1 MNIHS
6 NGPTDMGKEST
17 DQFVVER
24 DLRLDLLRGLGLW
37 MIFLDHIPDDVVAWL
52 TLRNYGFSDAAEFFV
67 FISGYLLGFIY
78 VPIVASGQFLAA
90 LKRLWLRAWQM
101 YVAHI
106 LLFLA
111 FTAQIARAARKW
123 DNPMYKDEFNVANF
137 LAHPDELIGKALT
150 LQYKP
155 VDLDVLPL
163 YISLVAVAPFVV
175 WCLVRR
181 PNLTLAGSIVLYL
194 LARYFD
200 WNLPSY
206 PKGATWYFNPFAWQ
220 MMFFFGA
227 WCGCGAVAQISKFL
241 RSRIVFAVAIAW
253 ILFALVIV
261 MTWHSA
267 FLESLIPKWMIKLI
281 YPIDK
286 TDLDMLRFTHFLALA
301 VIVSRYLNRD
311 WAGLRS
317 KWLRPLVLCG
327 QHSLPLFCLGVF
339 LSFGVHWILVQWKHQ
354 VIEQILLSIGGMA
367 IMTAAA
373 WVLDRAQRVPNLFV
387 DAGIKEEQ
395 NPVTQPTPL
404 AGMQT
409 QPSAA

>member
-1 MNIHS
+1 MANQ
-6 NGPTDMGKEST
+6 NKDL
-17 DQFVVER
+17 FVVER

-37 MIFLDHIPDDVVAWL
+37 MIFLDHIPEDVVSWL

-78 VPIVASGQFLAA
+78 GPIVGAGQFLPA
-90 LKRLWLRAWQM
+90 LKRLWLRSWQM

-106 LLFLA
+106 LLFLT

-163 YISLVAVAPFVV
+163 YIALVAVSPFVI
-175 WCLVRR
+175 WLMVRR
-181 PNLTLAGSIVLYL
+181 PNLTLAGSVVLYV

-220 MMFFFGA
+220 MLFFVGA
-227 WCGCGAVAQISKFL
+227 WCGMGAVAQIRQFL
-241 RSRIVFAVAIAW
+241 QSRIVFAIAIAW
-253 ILFALVIV
+253 IVFAFIIV
-261 MTWHSA
+261 MSWHSA
-267 FLESLIPKWMIKLI
+267 MLESLIPKWMIKRI

-301 VIVSRYLNRD
+301 FIVSRYLSRD
-311 WAGLRS
+311 WAGLKS
-317 KWLRPLVLCG
+317 IWLRPLVLCG
-327 QHSLPLFCLGVF
+327 QHSLPLFCIGVF
-339 LSFGVHWILVQWKHQ
+339 LSFGAHWVLVQYSNT
-354 VIEQILLSIGGMA
+354 VLAQIVVSLAGMA
-367 IMTAAA
+367 AMTAVAGA
-373 WVLDRAQRVPNLFV
+373 LDFAQRVPNLFV
-387 DAGIKEEQ
+387 DAGLGEE
-395 NPVTQPTPL
+395 PDPGTQPGI
-404 AGMQT
+404 A
-409 QPSAA
+409 

>member
-1 MNIHS
+1 MARH
-6 NGPTDMGKEST
+6 GTDL
-17 DQFVVER
+17 FVVER

-37 MIFLDHIPDDVVAWL
+37 MIYLDHIPDDVVSWL
-52 TLRNYGFSDAAEFFV
+52 TLRNYGFCDAAEFFV

-78 VPIVASGQFLAA
+78 VPIVASGHFMPA
-90 LKRLWLRAWQM
+90 LKRLWLRVWQM

-106 LLFLA
+106 ILFLV
-111 FTAQIARAARKW
+111 FTAQIARAARRF
-123 DNPMYKDEFNVANF
+123 DNPMC
-137 LAHPDELIGKALT
+137 KALT

-163 YISLVAVAPFVV
+163 YIVLIAVSPFVV

-181 PNLTLAGSIVLYL
+181 PNLTLSGSVVLYV

-206 PKGATWYFNPFAWQ
+206 PNGATWYFNPFAWQ
-220 MMFFFGA
+220 MLFFFAA
-227 WCGCGAVAQISKFL
+227 WCGRGAGAQFKRLL
-241 RSRIVFAVAIAW
+241 RSRVVFAVAIAW

-267 FLESLIPKWMIKLI
+267 YLGSLVPKWLIKVI

-286 TDLDMLRFTHFLALA
+286 TDLDMFRFTHFLALA
-301 VIVSRYLNRD
+301 LVITRYLHRD
-311 WAGLRS
+311 WAGLKS
-317 KWLRPLVLCG
+317 NWLRPLVLCG

-339 LSFGVHWILVQWKHQ
+339 LSFGAHWILVQWKSAF
-354 VIEQILLSIGGMA
+354 IEQFVISLVGFA

-373 WVLDRAQRVPNLFV
+373 WLLDRAERVPDLFV
-387 DAGIKEEQ
+387 DAGFGPK
-395 NPVTQPTPL
+395 PDPGTL
-404 AGMQT
+404 
-409 QPSAA
+409 PSAA

>member
-1 MNIHS
+1 MAS
-6 NGPTDMGKEST
+6 QST
-17 DQFVVER
+17 DLFVVER
-24 DLRLDLLRGLGLW
+24 DLRLDLMRGLGLW
-37 MIFLDHIPDDVVAWL
+37 MIFLDHIPDDVVSWM

-78 VPIVASGQFLAA
+78 GPIVASGHFLPA
-90 LKRLWLRAWQM
+90 LKRLWLRSWQM

-106 LLFLA
+106 LLFLT
-111 FTAQIARAARKW
+111 FTAQIARTARKW

-163 YISLVAVAPFVV
+163 YIALVAVSPFVV

-181 PNLTLAGSIVLYL
+181 PNLTLAGSVVLYI

-220 MMFFFGA
+220 LIFFFGA
-227 WCGCGAVAQISKFL
+227 WCGIGAIGQLKEVLK
-241 RSRIVFAVAIAW
+241 SRIVYAIAVAW

-267 FLESLIPKWMIKLI
+267 FLESLIPKWMIKRI

-286 TDLDMLRFTHFLALA
+286 TDLDMLRFTHFCALA
-301 VIVSRYLNRD
+301 FIVSRYLHRD
-311 WAGLRS
+311 WKGLKS
-317 KWLRPLVLCG
+317 IWLRPLVLCG

-339 LSFGVHWILVQWKHQ
+339 LSFGAHWVLVQYSNSGLEQ
-354 VIEQILLSIGGMA
+354 VIVALAGFS
-367 IMTAAA
+367 IMTAVAG
-373 WVLDRAQRVPNLFV
+373 VLDYANKVPNLFV
-387 DAGIKEEQ
+387 DAGLGEE
-395 NPVTQPTPL
+395 PDPGTQPGV
-404 AGMQT
+404 A
-409 QPSAA
+409 

>member
-1 MNIHS
+1 MAK
-6 NGPTDMGKEST
+6 DL
-17 DQFVVER
+17 FVVER

-37 MIFLDHIPDDVVAWL
+37 MIFLDHIPDDVVSWM

-67 FISGYLLGFIY
+67 FISGYLAGFIY
-78 VPIVASGQFLAA
+78 GPIIASGQFLPA
-90 LKRLWLRAWQM
+90 LKRLWLRSWQM

-111 FTAQIARAARKW
+111 FTAQIARTARKW

-163 YISLVAVAPFVV
+163 YITLVAAAPFVV
-175 WCLVRR
+175 WGLTRR
-181 PNLTLAGSIVLYL
+181 PNLTLAGSFVLYI

-206 PKGATWYFNPFAWQ
+206 PKGATWYFNPFCWQ
-220 MMFFFGA
+220 LIFFFGS
-227 WCGCGAVAQISKFL
+227 WCGIGAISQL
-241 RSRIVFAVAIAW
+241 RKLLDSRIAYALAVAW

-267 FLESLIPKWMIKLI
+267 FLESLIPKWMIKRI

-286 TDLDMLRFTHFLALA
+286 TDLDMLRFTHFCALA
-301 VIVSRYLNRD
+301 FIVSRYLHPG
-311 WAGLRS
+311 WKGLRS
-317 KWLRPLVLCG
+317 IWLRPLVLCG

-339 LSFGVHWILVQWKHQ
+339 LSFGAHWVLVQYSNSGLEQ
-354 VIEQILLSIGGMA
+354 VIVAFAGFA
-367 IMTAAA
+367 IMTAVAGA
-373 WVLDRAQRVPNLFV
+373 LDFANKVPNLFV
-387 DAGIKEEQ
+387 DAGLGEQ
-395 NPVTQPTPL
+395 PDPGTQPGV
-404 AGMQT
+404 A
-409 QPSAA
+409 

>member
-1 MNIHS
+1 MA
-6 NGPTDMGKEST
+6 KEST
-17 DQFVVER
+17 NLFHIER

-78 VPIVASGQFLAA
+78 VPVVAAGQFLPA

-106 LLFLA
+106 LLFLT

-163 YISLVAVAPFVV
+163 YIALVLVSPFVV

-220 MMFFFGA
+220 LMFFLGA

-241 RSRIVFAVAIAW
+241 RSRIVFAAAITW
-253 ILFALVIV
+253 IAFALIIV

-301 VIVSRYLNRD
+301 VIVSRYLSRD
-311 WAGLRS
+311 WAGLKSR
-317 KWLRPLVLCG
+317 WLRPLVLCG

-339 LSFGVHWILVQWKHQ
+339 LSFGVHWMLVQWKHQ

-367 IMTAAA
+367 IMSAVA
-373 WVLDRAQRVPNLFV
+373 WLLDRAQRIRNLFV
-387 DAGIKEEQ
+387 DAGIDERPDAELQ
-395 NPVTQPTPL
+395 LEAAPL
-404 AGMQT
+404 ARS

>member
-1 MNIHS
+1 MTVNY
-6 NGPTDMGKEST
+6 PTDGLIDMANKST
-17 DQFVVER
+17 DLFVVER

-37 MIFLDHIPDDVVAWL
+37 MIFLDHIPDDVVSWL

-78 VPIVASGQFLAA
+78 VPIVASGHFLPA

-137 LAHPDELIGKALT
+137 LNHPDELIGKALT

-163 YISLVAVAPFVV
+163 YIALVVVSPFVV
-175 WCLVRR
+175 WCTVRR
-181 PNLTLAGSIVLYL
+181 PNLTLAGSVVLYI

-206 PKGATWYFNPFAWQ
+206 PKGASWYFNPFAWQ
-220 MMFFFGA
+220 LLFFFGT
-227 WCGCGAVAQISKFL
+227 WCGCGAVYQIKKVLHSQIAFF
-241 RSRIVFAVAIAW
+241 IAIAW
-253 ILFALVIV
+253 IVFALIIV
-261 MTWHSA
+261 MTWHIA
-267 FLESLIPKWMIKLI
+267 FLDAMVPKWLVKMI

-286 TDLDMLRFTHFLALA
+286 TNLDLLRFTHFLALA
-301 VIVSRYLNRD
+301 LVISRYLNRD
-311 WAGLRS
+311 WEGLKS
-317 KWLRPLVLCG
+317 IWLRPLVLCG

-339 LSFGVHWILVQWKHQ
+339 LSFAAHWILVQWKSA
-354 VIEQILLSIGGMA
+354 VIEQILISVAGMA
-367 IMTAAA
+367 IMTVVA
-373 WVLDRAQRVPNLFV
+373 WLLDRARKVPNLFV
-387 DAGIKEEQ
+387 DAGLGAE
-395 NPVTQPTPL
+395 PDAGTQPGT
-404 AGMQT
+404 A
-409 QPSAA
+409 

>member
-1 MNIHS
+1 
-6 NGPTDMGKEST
+6 
-17 DQFVVER
+17 
-24 DLRLDLLRGLGLW
+24 
-37 MIFLDHIPDDVVAWL
+37 
-52 TLRNYGFSDAAEFFV
+52 
-67 FISGYLLGFIY
+67 
-78 VPIVASGQFLAA
+78 
-90 LKRLWLRAWQM
+90 
-101 YVAHI
+101 
-106 LLFLA
+106 
-111 FTAQIARAARKW
+111 
-123 DNPMYKDEFNVANF
+123 MYKDEFNVANF

-163 YISLVAVAPFVV
+163 YISLVLVSPFVV

-220 MMFFFGA
+220 LMFFFGA

-241 RSRIVFAVAIAW
+241 QSRIVFAVAIAW
-253 ILFALVIV
+253 IAFALVIV

-311 WAGLRS
+311 WEGLKS
-317 KWLRPLVLCG
+317 IWLRPLVLCG

-339 LSFGVHWILVQWKHQ
+339 LSFGVHWMLVQWKHQ

-367 IMTAAA
+367 IMTAVA
-373 WVLDRAQRVPNLFV
+373 WLLDRAQRVQNLFV
-387 DAGIKEEQ
+387 DAGSDRRLDTKPQAEAV
-395 NPVTQPTPL
+395 P
-404 AGMQT
+404 AART